1 MMTKPVVLAAA
12 TREVSEKY
20 VLSSRAIRL
29 ALELALTQRIV
40 RSSPYLVPKISVL
53 LTVAAAAAAQQNVPH
68 HGRFFEM
75 AEAND
80 LAATLVAYC
89 SRGEMDSSRLL
100 NDTFKFVASEGLT
113 GNDGDRVYN
122 LLIGA
127 ANFLTHN
134 VRGEPWMTQ
143 VLDQVYGLRLNFMPR
158 LGVLQSVFSWFV
170 PRRFV
175 A

>member
-1 MMTKPVVLAAA
+1 LVLK
-12 TREVSEKY
+12 V
-20 VLSSRAIRL
+20 
-29 ALELALTQRIV
+29 
-40 RSSPYLVPKISVL
+40 SVL
-53 LTVAAAAAAQQNVPH
+53 LTVAAAAAAQQEVPH

-75 AEAND
+75 TEAND

-89 SRGEMDSSRLL
+89 SRGEMDSSRLFH
-100 NDTFKFVASEGLT
+100 DTFKFVSSEGLT
-113 GNDGDRVYN
+113 GNDAERVYN
-122 LLIGA
+122 LLIGV

-143 VLDQVYGLRLNFMPR
+143 VLDQVYGLRLNFMPK
-158 LGVLQSVFSWFV
+158 LSVLQTIVTWFT